1 MKSMAQIHVWWPH
14 IDKQIEELV
23 QNCGPCQETRNK
35 PPLAALYPW
44 SWPEWPWQR
53 LHIDFAGP
61 FQGSMFM
68 LVVDAHSKWLEISP
82 LSSTAT
88 EKTLQ
93 LLHMKSIC

>member
-1 MKSMAQIHVWWPH
+1 MAQIHAWWPH

-23 QNCGPCQETRNK
+23 QNCGPFQETSNK
-35 PPLAALYPW
+35 PPLAALHPW

-68 LVVDAHSKWLEISP
+68 LVVDTLSKWLEILLLVPQSIHP
-82 LSSTAT
+82 TSTVNSFH
-88 EKTLQ
+88 LQ
-93 LLHMKSIC
+93 